1 MPKLSSKNQAI
12 FIAFALHNF
21 IKDCVTFVKIKSAL
35 VKGQVQ
41 WNEAHIWQ
49 NVANLGVFKNYH
61 LVEENKKKQNIVVS
75 RSSRKAQISTI
86 WYFHATTPNSDLN
99 INNNMTN
106 KKTKKN

>member
-61 LVEENKKKQNIVVS
+61 LVEENKKKTEYCCVAFFKESSNFNNLVFS
-75 RSSRKAQISTI
+75 RN
-86 WYFHATTPNSDLN
+86 NS
-99 INNNMTN
+99 
-106 KKTKKN
+106 KQWFKY